1 MPDPYNYSIQMQSP
15 LQAFSDAFQVTN
27 AVRQQQAQQQQQE
40 VKRKALASVMTD
52 RSPENLSR
60 IALMFPELADQIKSS
75 QSILNDA
82 QKQTDISWQTQ
93 VLSAIRN
100 GRMDLA
106 KSMAADRATA
116 LRNSGKEQ
124 DAKAIDDIVQAVGDN
139 PEIADSILSMNLS
152 VLAPDAYKNTFGQK
166 ADLTSFQKDLAA
178 AGIDPASEE
187 GRAKSREYVELKT
200 DPIVEMETPS
210 GGKFVGR
217 QAEYYRRYGGN
228 APAPTVKAMPRPGER
243 RGGYEYI
250 GGDPANKANW
260 RKVGDGG
267 SNASGGFR

>member
-1 MPDPYNYSIQMQSP
+1 MPEPYNYIIPQQSP
-15 LQAFSDAFQVTN
+15 LEAFGQSFQVFD
-27 AVRQQQAQQQQQE
+27 AIRQRQAQQQQAE
-40 VKRKALASVMTD
+40 TKRQALSSVMTD

-60 IALMFPELADQIKSS
+60 IALMFPELADQIKQS

-82 QKQTDISWQTQ
+82 QKQTDINWQTQ

-106 KSMAADRATA
+106 KQLAGERAIA

-124 DAKAIDDIVQAVGDN
+124 DAKAIDDLVNAVGDN

-166 ADLTSFQKDLAA
+166 ADLTGFQKDLAA

-187 GRAKSREYVELKT
+187 GRAKSSEYVKLKI
-200 DPIVEMETPS
+200 DPIVEMETPNK
-210 GGKFVGR
+210 GKFVGP
-217 QAEYYRRYGGN
+217 QSEYYRRYGSN

-267 SNASGGFR
+267 GNASGGFR